1 MKLSNLRIGQQL
13 AIAFGVILL
22 LMVLLNITG
31 GVMVSQNKARLRA
44 DIDQLNIQREVVSEF
59 KTALLRQVLALQA
72 VRTPDTADVSDPA
85 RLREQMRRFDD
96 TRNRL
101 AGLALGGPEAKSA
114 KAIVLA
120 TRRADS
126 MVQRSGEVDG
136 GAVAGGI
143 SVPVRELEALNEAI
157 LRNVETLEQQLGVRM
172 RTSLDAASAADDR
185 VSKILS
191 MISVFTLAVVVI
203 VALRITRGIVKPLQS
218 AMGLADRVAKGDL
231 SCDIES
237 AGRNEIGSLTNTLK
251 QMNDNLAR
259 IVSRVRSGTES
270 FFVAAREIAEGNS
283 DLSARTE
290 TQAAALEEAVASM
303 EELVVSVRSNAEN
316 ARSATDLAN
325 SACTV
330 AKAGG
335 AAMDQVVETM
345 QSIMESAKKIVEINS
360 VIDSIAFQTNVL
372 ALNASVEAA
381 RAGTQG
387 RGFAVVAAEV
397 RALAQR
403 SAEAAK
409 EINQLISDSV
419 SRVERG
425 AHLVDRAGST
435 MRDTVRSVEAVAG
448 LIGNIADASHEQSDG
463 IQALSRTVAT
473 LDEITQQNAALVE
486 EAAAAAEGLR
496 HEAEGLSRAVSV
508 FSLPARQ
515 AASVPALTSRAQVI

>member
-1 MKLSNLRIGQQL
+1 MKLSDLRIGQQL
-13 AIAFGVILL
+13 AIAFGVVLS
-22 LMVLLNITG
+22 LMVFLNVTG
-31 GVMVSQNKARLRA
+31 GVLVSQNKAKLRA
-44 DIDQLNIQREVVSEF
+44 DIDQLNVQKEVVSEF

-72 VRTPDTADVSDPA
+72 ARTPETGATSDTT
-85 RLREQMRRFDD
+85 RLREQISRFSAV
-96 TRNRL
+96 RNRL
-101 AGLALGGPEAKSA
+101 AGLDFAEPEAESA

-120 TRRADS
+120 TRRADT
-126 MVQRSGEVDG
+126 MAQHVAGE
-136 GAVAGGI
+136 GAVSMPAQ
-143 SVPVRELEALNEAI
+143 ELPALNQAI
-157 LRNVETLEQQLGVRM
+157 LRDVETLEQQLGVRM
-172 RTSLDAASAADDR
+172 RASLDAASAADDR

-191 MISVFTLAVVVI
+191 MISLVTLALVVF
-203 VALRITRGIVKPLQS
+203 VALRISRGIANPLQS
-218 AMGLADRVAKGDL
+218 AVDLADRVAKGDL

-237 AGRNEIGSLTNTLK
+237 AGKNEIGALTNTLK
-251 QMNDNLAR
+251 QMNENLVR

-270 FFVAAREIAEGNS
+270 FFAAAQEIAKGNS
-283 DLSARTE
+283 DLSTRTE
-290 TQAAALEEAVASM
+290 SQAAALEAAAASM
-303 EELVVSVRSNAEN
+303 EELVVSVRSNADN

-325 SACTV
+325 SACSV

-345 QSIMESAKKIVEINS
+345 QSIMESSKKIVEINS

-381 RAGTQG
+381 RAGAQG

-409 EINQLISDSV
+409 EINQLIADSV

-425 AHLVDRAGST
+425 SQLVDRAGST
-435 MRDTVRSVEAVAG
+435 MIDTVRSVEAVAG
-448 LIGNIADASHEQSDG
+448 LIGHIADASHEQSDG

-486 EAAAAAEGLR
+486 EAAAAAEGLKQ
-496 HEAEGLSRAVSV
+496 EAEGLSRTVSV
-508 FSLPARQ
+508 FSLPARP
-515 AASVPALTSRAQVI
+515 AARVAVLAPRAQMI

>member
-22 LMVLLNITG
+22 LMVLLNVTG
-31 GVMVSQNKARLRA
+31 GVMVSQNKAKLRA
-44 DIDQLNIQREVVSEF
+44 DIDRLNVQREVVSVF

-72 VRTPDTADVSDPA
+72 AETQDGAASGSA
-85 RLREQMRRFDD
+85 RLREQMGRFADARD
-96 TRNRL
+96 RL
-101 AGLALGGPEAKSA
+101 AGLTLAGPEADSA

-126 MVQRSGEVDG
+126 LVQRSGKAA
-136 GAVAGGI
+136 GASA
-143 SVPVRELEALNEAI
+143 PVRELEALNEAI

-185 VSKILS
+185 ISKILS
-191 MISVFTLAVVVI
+191 MISVFTLAIVVI

-218 AMGLADRVAKGDL
+218 AIGLADRVAKGDL

-237 AGRNEIGSLTNTLK
+237 TGKNEIGSLTNTLK
-251 QMNDNLAR
+251 QMNDSLAR

-270 FFVAAREIAEGNS
+270 FFVAAQEIAEGNS

-290 TQAAALEEAVASM
+290 TQAAALEEAAASM

-381 RAGTQG
+381 RAGAQG

-409 EINQLISDSV
+409 EINQLIADSV

-425 AHLVDRAGST
+425 SLLVDRAGST
-435 MRDTVRSVEAVAG
+435 MMDTVRSVEAVAG

-508 FSLPARQ
+508 FSLPARR
-515 AASVPALTSRAQVI
+515 AARVPVLASL

>member
-1 MKLSNLRIGQQL
+1 
-13 AIAFGVILL
+13 
-22 LMVLLNITG
+22 
-31 GVMVSQNKARLRA
+31 
-44 DIDQLNIQREVVSEF
+44 
-59 KTALLRQVLALQA
+59 
-72 VRTPDTADVSDPA
+72 
-85 RLREQMRRFDD
+85 
-96 TRNRL
+96 
-101 AGLALGGPEAKSA
+101 
-114 KAIVLA
+114 
-120 TRRADS
+120 
-126 MVQRSGEVDG
+126 
-136 GAVAGGI
+136 
-143 SVPVRELEALNEAI
+143 
-157 LRNVETLEQQLGVRM
+157 
-172 RTSLDAASAADDR
+172 
-185 VSKILS
+185 
-191 MISVFTLAVVVI
+191 
-203 VALRITRGIVKPLQS
+203 
-218 AMGLADRVAKGDL
+218 
-231 SCDIES
+231 
-237 AGRNEIGSLTNTLK
+237 
-251 QMNDNLAR
+251 MNDSLAR

-270 FFVAAREIAEGNS
+270 FFVAAQEIAEGNS

-290 TQAAALEEAVASM
+290 TQAAALEEAAASM

-381 RAGTQG
+381 RAGAQG

-409 EINQLISDSV
+409 EINQLIADSV

-425 AHLVDRAGST
+425 SLLVDRAGST
-435 MRDTVRSVEAVAG
+435 MMDTVRSVEAVAG

-508 FSLPARQ
+508 FSLPARR
-515 AASVPALTSRAQVI
+515 AARVPVLASL